1 MPHERVLPSV
11 ISEGIRSPA
20 MNLRDGS
27 FVNELEVEVEE
38 VEKHQWKKPELPSGT
53 KTKVILS
60 N

>member
-27 FVNELEVEVEE
+27 FVNELEVEVE

>member
-1 MPHERVLPSV
+1 
-11 ISEGIRSPA
+11 

>member
-1 MPHERVLPSV
+1 
-11 ISEGIRSPA
+11 

-27 FVNELEVEVEE
+27 FVNELEVEVEVE

>member
-27 FVNELEVEVEE
+27 FVNELEVELE

>member
-27 FVNELEVEVEE
+27 FVDELEVELE

>member
-27 FVNELEVEVEE
+27 FVNELEVEVE
-38 VEKHQWKKPELPSGT
+38 KHQWKKPELPSGT